1 MFLLTFLL
9 THVKANPCRKT
20 SATEMVCTDPE
31 TSIGLEDE
39 DTIPPCDDM
48 ITDIK
53 ILSKYS
59 VEIKGE
65 GFTKCTSV
73 KNLFFQVKDG
83 FSIVENNFHVK
94 NLETLTVYSG
104 HKNRVVFLGPSSF
117 AGSKLKEIKI
127 LPLEDE
133 STKKE
138 IMQDVMIETF
148 AFKGAEG
155 PMNVKINGSSAAID
169 LSAFDNCKINLF
181 DISTTGRTD
190 LKEAKNDFS
199 LSIESPK
206 ITSGGS
212 LSIETLF
219 KSVTIGPIDITA
231 ESVFFGV
238 NSFQSSNVKSI
249 KINVKG
255 SVFFSKDSFKGLE
268 NFESLEIEG
277 SPTLISFDENSFES
291 NGLKEL
297 KLESSISILFK
308 KSSFQSSKLKT
319 LNLKSERIDAF
330 ERAFFECFDLESAT
344 IEGKTIQYLEEA
356 FACNNFKAGEGLN
369 SEGELF
375 LNNKC
380 YMGCGTKC
388 SDGTISDTPSSGG
401 DDGGKKNGLS
411 TGVIVAIVVV
421 CVVVVAAVIVTVILV
436 LKKKNKIGNE
446 SASP

>member
-1 MFLLTFLL
+1 
-9 THVKANPCRKT
+9 
-20 SATEMVCTDPE
+20 
-31 TSIGLEDE
+31 
-39 DTIPPCDDM
+39 M

-53 ILSKYS
+53 ILSSYRID
-59 VEIKGE
+59 IKGE

-73 KNLFFQVKDG
+73 KNLFFQVNDVL
-83 FSIVENNFHVK
+83 SIEENDFHVK
-94 NLETLTVYSG
+94 NLETLTISG
-104 HKNRVVFLGPSSF
+104 GGALLGTSSF
-117 AGSKLKEIKI
+117 AGSKLKEINI
-127 LPLEDE
+127 VPFEDE

-138 IMQDVMIETF
+138 IIPSAIINTF

-155 PMNVKINGSSAAID
+155 PMNIKINGSFAKID

-181 DISTTGRTD
+181 DISTTQSTD
-190 LKEAKNDFS
+190 LIEAKNDFS
-199 LSIESPK
+199 SSIDSLK
-206 ITSGGS
+206 ITSGP
-212 LSIETLF
+212 LTINALF

-231 ESVFFGV
+231 QYVFFGV

-249 KINVKG
+249 KINVKENVG
-255 SVFFSKDSFKGLE
+255 FSEGSFKGLE

-277 SPTLISFDENSFES
+277 SPTIISFDQNSFES

-297 KLESSISILFK
+297 KLESSILILFQ
-308 KSSFQSSKLKT
+308 KSSFQSSKLKS
-319 LNLKSERIDAF
+319 LNLKSESIGAY

-344 IEGKTIQYLEEA
+344 IESKKIQFREEA

-369 SEGELF
+369 SKGEEL
-375 LNNKC
+375 LNHEC

-388 SDGTISDTPSSGG
+388 SDGTISDTPNSGG
-401 DDGGKKNGLS
+401 DGGKKKGLS